1 MLTFS
6 LFRTGTGRKL
16 YAEEERIIMRK
27 NPQLENLTR
36 RERQIMEIIY
46 RLERASAVDVMNVLP
61 DSPSNATVRTM
72 LGVLEDKGFL
82 KHDTEK
88 GRYIYSPTIPLNKAR
103 KKMLSNLLDT
113 FYRGAEANAVISIL
127 RESEATL
134 SDEEAGVILELI
146 EKSKKEGR

>member
-1 MLTFS
+1 MLSFS
-6 LFRTGTGRKL
+6 PFQTRKIREL
-16 YAEEERIIMRK
+16 HAKEEGIIMSK

-36 RERQIMEIIY
+36 RERQIMEIVY
-46 RLERASAVDVMNVLP
+46 RLERANAVDVMNVLP

-72 LGVLEDKGFL
+72 LGVLEDKGYL

-88 GRYIYSPTIPLNKAR
+88 GKYIYYPTIPLKKAR

-127 RESEATL
+127 RESEATI
-134 SDEEAGVILELI
+134 SDEEADMILELI